1 MHSTLE
7 GLERFLGIGLGIF
20 GFVLLLGVI
29 GGLVMLA
36 RFGGSLAEAKEK
48 KAKPLPKHKMEP
60 SVIDERWTDEAGY
73 EKILDR
79 LHKEIVHA
87 INNQDNET
95 LEIVSQGSAQALFKQ
110 RLQAMDLGS
119 DKREVMQGSI
129 RQSWDPK
136 THKLVVILA
145 VSRFNKGWR
154 RCYEEWTLQ
163 KQGNAWFVIAA
174 KPTRL

>member
-1 MHSTLE
+1 MSSTLE
-7 GLERFLGIGLGIF
+7 GLERFLGIGLAILAGVLMVAI
-20 GFVLLLGVI
+20 GYGLVLLK
-29 GGLVMLA
+29 

-48 KAKPLPKHKMEP
+48 KAKPLPQHKIEP
-60 SVIDERWTDEAGY
+60 AAIDERWADESGY
-73 EKILDR
+73 EKMLER

-87 INNQDNET
+87 INHQDNET
-95 LEIVSQGSAQALFKQ
+95 LEIITQGTAQALFKQ
-110 RLQAMDLGS
+110 RLQSLDLGS
-119 DKREVMQGSI
+119 DKREVLQGSV

-145 VSRFNKGWR
+145 VSRFVKGWR

-163 KQGNAWFVIAA
+163 KQGNAWFVVAA